1 MIKLP
6 DAKNP
11 RRETSPAEL
20 TRASLV
26 QAALKLFGRHG
37 FDGTSTRE
45 IAAEAQAN
53 IGSIAYHF
61 GGKEGLRAAVAD
73 YIVETV
79 QAVAGQALAV
89 GQAPASGQ
97 AAPAGDPDAA
107 RAQLFA
113 AIEGV
118 VGFVVAQ
125 PQAGEIVQFLLRELQ
140 HPTAALDR
148 IYDGVFEPTHRRL
161 CHLWEQ
167 ATGEPAE
174 SERTRLTV
182 FTLIGQVIY
191 FRIGREAVKRR
202 MGWHD
207 IGAAEAAK
215 VVAVTT
221 DNLSAMLAARMAPK
235 RPMGSKPPME
245 SKQ

>member
-1 MIKLP
+1 MARLP
-6 DAKNP
+6 DVKSP

-20 TRASLV
+20 TRAALV
-26 QAALKLFGRHG
+26 RAALKLFGGQG

-61 GGKEGLRAAVAD
+61 GGKEGLRTAAAD
-73 YIVETV
+73 YIVETI
-79 QAVAGQALAV
+79 QTVAGQAL
-89 GQAPASGQ
+89 GTGQ
-97 AAPAGDPDAA
+97 AAAASDPEAA
-107 RAQLFA
+107 RLLLFTA
-113 AIEGV
+113 LERM
-118 VGFVVAQ
+118 VGFIVAQ
-125 PQAGEIVQFLLRELQ
+125 PQAGEIVQFVLRELS

-161 CHLWEQ
+161 CLIWEQ

-191 FRIGREAVKRR
+191 FRIGREAVMRR

-221 DNLSAMLAARMAPK
+221 DNLSAILAARK
-235 RPMGSKPPME
+235 G
-245 SKQ
+245 

>member
-1 MIKLP
+1 MIKSP
-6 DAKNP
+6 DAKTP

-20 TRASLV
+20 TRAALV
-26 QAALKLFGRHG
+26 RAALKLFGRQG

-45 IAAEAQAN
+45 IAAEAGAN

-61 GGKEGLRAAVAD
+61 GGKEGLRAAAAD
-73 YIVETV
+73 FIVETI
-79 QAVAGQALAV
+79 QAVAGEALNE
-89 GQAPASGQ
+89 Q
-97 AAPAGDPDAA
+97 AATAGDPEAA

-113 AIEGV
+113 ALERM
-118 VGFVVAQ
+118 VGFVVAS
-125 PQAGEIVQFLLRELQ
+125 PQAGEIVQFVLRELSY
-140 HPTAALDR
+140 PTAALDR
-148 IYDGVFEPTHRRL
+148 IYEGVFDPAHRRL
-161 CHLWEQ
+161 CLLWEQ

-191 FRIGREAVKRR
+191 FRIGREAVMRR
-202 MGWHD
+202 MGWHE

-221 DNLSAMLAARMAPK
+221 DNLGAILAARK
-235 RPMGSKPPME
+235 RQG
-245 SKQ
+245 